1 MIQVNDRSYRPREQ
15 TIVGICLDGCAQAY
29 LDEAAAQMPNLRSI
43 IERGVHGQVNTAIPS
58 FTNPNNVAIITGA
71 PPAINGI
78 PGNFYYDIDAA
89 EEVMMNDP
97 RFLRAPTILAAF
109 HQAGQQVAAIT
120 TKDKLRL
127 LLAHG
132 WHGINFSVEKR
143 TKPHRPPTASP
154 TSST

>member
-1 MIQVNDRSYRPREQ
+1 
-15 TIVGICLDGCAQAY
+15 
-29 LDEAAAQMPNLRSI
+29 
-43 IERGVHGQVNTAIPS
+43 
-58 FTNPNNVAIITGA
+58 
-71 PPAINGI
+71 
-78 PGNFYYDIDAA
+78 
-89 EEVMMNDP
+89 MMNDP

-132 WHGINFSVEKR
+132 WQGASISPSKKR
-143 TKPHRPPTASP
+143 TKPNWPPTASP